1 MNKPT
6 IFIGSSSEGL
16 ETARAIKQQ
25 FDAEADVDLWNE
37 GVFKLNA
44 SYLESLLRAVNLYD
58 FAILVSGG
66 VQHVP
71 CRGCGGEWTFALAV
85 AFCPAKDKAEAQSQA
100 ADGASR

>member
-1 MNKPT
+1 MIVSCTMECPSC
-6 IFIGSSSEGL
+6 GGRSVVE
-16 ETARAIKQQ
+16 
-25 FDAEADVDLWNE
+25 
-37 GVFKLNA
+37 
-44 SYLESLLRAVNLYD
+44 YD

-100 ADGASR
+100 ADGASRHPTERG